1 MNRGNNILSFDE
13 AYSLTLNILN
23 ECYVSYKE
31 NDSLASL
38 LSDMDTQIFRDG
50 KPADPATYE
59 DWLTIVKSFSKNES
73 IDFDNLMLALVE
85 FLEYYQNEFGYDL
98 DNIIEYFKN
107 CSNSE

>member
-1 MNRGNNILSFDE
+1 MYKISLENYTSFYLKIKKPFFNRKIGLFN
-13 AYSLTLNILN
+13 
-23 ECYVSYKE
+23 
-31 NDSLASL
+31 
-38 LSDMDTQIFRDG
+38 DMDTQIFRDG

-107 CSNSE
+107 YSNSE